1 MTNKD
6 LAIQEIESLKP
17 RKLGSGIRMGTLEEM
32 AASNSPNMSFAP
44 DLKIYTDKPGQMPV
58 KKATWIT
65 VGVSLA
71 LVGITLGLIKYRIL
85 KI

>member
-32 AASNSPNMSFAP
+32 AASNSPDMSFAP
-44 DLKIYTDKPGQMPV
+44 DMEIYTDKPGQIPV
-58 KKATWIT
+58 KKAVWIT
-65 VGVSLA
+65 LGVSIA
-71 LVGITLGLIKYRIL
+71 LVGIILGLIKYQII